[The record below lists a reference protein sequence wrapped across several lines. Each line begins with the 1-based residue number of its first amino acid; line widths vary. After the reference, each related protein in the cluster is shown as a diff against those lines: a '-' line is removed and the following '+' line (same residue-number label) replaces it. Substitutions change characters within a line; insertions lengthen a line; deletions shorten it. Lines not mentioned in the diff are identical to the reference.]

1 MTEMPGLSVL
11 ETRISTSR
19 LPARLIPSE
28 GWEGDNK
35 GQGSLACC
43 SPQGGK
49 ELNKLSDNKYNSSLF
64 SYLQHEE
71 TELY

>member
-1 MTEMPGLSVL
+1 MTEMSGLSVL

-28 GWEGDNK
+28 GWEGDSK

-49 ELNKLSDNKYNSSLF
+49 ELNKLIDNNNLF

-71 TELY
+71 IELY